1 MARIPEDLIDS
12 IRSQADI
19 VDVVSDYVT
28 LRRSGR
34 NYMGLC
40 PFHDEKTPSFSV
52 NPEKQIFHC
61 FGCGKGGSVFTFL
74 VEHENVTFVEAV
86 HHIARR
92 LNITIPD
99 TQGEREAGSEAE
111 SLARV
116 TRFAALFFHD
126 RLLNSD
132 RDSVVRKYAEKRGL
146 SEETI
151 KSFGLGYAPD
161 SWNDLLSAAREKGI
175 GADWL
180 VKAGLAKT
188 GEQRTY
194 DAFRKR
200 LIFPIQAP
208 SGRVVGFGGRALS
221 DEDQPKYLNSP
232 ESPIYRKSQVLYG
245 LYQARDAL
253 RRQGQALV
261 VEGYM
266 DLLGLHEQGIQ
277 GVVALCGT
285 ALTREQARLLARYGQ
300 QAYLVYDSDQAGV
313 RATWRAIEPLVESG
327 LWTRIVRLPEDYDP
341 DSYVREH
348 GPDGFMKLVEQADS
362 LADFMGYHANLQAAG
377 ERDEVFR
384 TLAGLIRKTS
394 NLVHREMYREE
405 AERRF
410 PALQGLL
417 ASELRRAS
425 SPPGPPGPP
434 GPGGPGGPRG
444 PGGTG
449 IVGRDRQATP
459 AAPAR
464 DGDERVE
471 RDLVQLMLSDRTIA
485 ELVEGQLEPQDFKY
499 PLYRRIVE
507 QCLARLGDGGS
518 YDLSGLIDTIGDDE
532 AARVITE
539 LINTSDSGVH
549 LEQRARDHI
558 VRIKQKRL
566 KESMARLMEQIKQME
581 TGGRSSELNDAMATY
596 MELKQQEKVLL
607 RSARGD

>member
-1 MARIPEDLIDS
+1 MARIPEELIDS

-28 LRRSGR
+28 LRKAGR
-34 NYMGLC
+34 NYKGLC

-52 NPEKQIFHC
+52 NQERQIFHC
-61 FGCGKGGSVFTFL
+61 FGCGKHGSVFSFL
-74 VEHENVTFVEAV
+74 MEHENVTFVEAV
-86 HHIARR
+86 RHIAHR

-99 TQGEREAGSEAE
+99 TYREREAGSEAE
-111 SLARV
+111 SLAQV
-116 TRFAALFFHD
+116 TRFAARFFHE
-126 RLLNSD
+126 RLLNAG
-132 RDSVVRKYAEKRGL
+132 RDSIVRRYTERRGL
-146 SEETI
+146 SEETV
-151 KSFGLGYAPD
+151 KSFGLGFAPD
-161 SWNDLLSAAREKGI
+161 SWNDLLNEARKQGI
-175 GADWL
+175 DQALL

-200 LIFPIQAP
+200 LIFPILAP
-208 SGRVVGFGGRALS
+208 SGRVVGFGGRTLS
-221 DEDQPKYLNSP
+221 DEDQPKYLNSS

-253 RRQGQALV
+253 RRRGRILV

-266 DLLGLHEQGIQ
+266 DLLGLYEQGVQ

-285 ALTREQARLLARYGQ
+285 ALTREQAQLLARYGQ
-300 QAYLVYDSDQAGV
+300 QAFLVYDSDQAGV

-348 GPDGFMKLVEQADS
+348 GQDGFMKLVDSADS
-362 LADFMGYHANLQAAG
+362 IADFMGHHANLQG
-377 ERDEVFR
+377 SGDREEVFR
-384 TLAGLIRKTS
+384 TLTGLIRKTT
-394 NLVHREMYREE
+394 NLVHRETYREE

-417 ASELRRAS
+417 ASELR
-425 SPPGPPGPP
+425 SPGA
-434 GPGGPGGPRG
+434 
-444 PGGTG
+444 
-449 IVGRDRQATP
+449 VQRDRRVPRAA
-459 AAPAR
+459 AAPDR
-464 DGDERVE
+464 DTMVE
-471 RDLVQLMLSDRTIA
+471 RDLVQLMLDGRPIA
-485 ELVEGQLEPQDFKY
+485 ELVENQLEPRDFKH

-507 QCLARLGDGGS
+507 LCFAKLGGEGT

-532 AARVITE
+532 AARVMTE
-539 LINTSDSGVH
+539 LINASDSGLN

-558 VRIKQKRL
+558 IRIKQKRL

-581 TGGRSSELNDAMATY
+581 KGGRSDELNDAMATY

-607 RSARGD
+607 QSARGD

>member
-19 VDVVSDYVT
+19 VDIVSDYVA
-28 LRRSGR
+28 LRRSGK

-74 VEHENVTFVEAV
+74 KEHENVTFVEAV
-86 HHIARR
+86 RHIARR

-99 TQGEREAGSEAE
+99 TYREREAGSEAE

-116 TRFAALFFHD
+116 TRFAARFFHD
-126 RLLNSD
+126 RLLNSG
-132 RDSVVRKYAEKRGL
+132 RDSIVRRYAEQRGL

-245 LYQARDAL
+245 LYQAREVL

-327 LWTRIVRLPEDYDP
+327 LWTRVVRLPEDYDP

-348 GPDGFMKLVEQADS
+348 GQDGFMKLVEQADS
-362 LADFMGYHANLQAAG
+362 IADFMGYHANLQAAG
-377 ERDEVFR
+377 DRDEVFR
-384 TLAGLIRKTS
+384 TLAGLIRKTT

-417 ASELRRAS
+417 ASELRRPS
-425 SPPGPPGPP
+425 
-434 GPGGPGGPRG
+434 GPGGPGGP
-444 PGGTG
+444 GGSGGSGGSGT
-449 IVGRDRQATP
+449 VGHDRQASP
-459 AAPAR
+459 SAAAR

-507 QCLARLGDGGS
+507 QCLAGLGDGGS

-566 KESMARLMEQIKQME
+566 KESMARLMDQIKQME
-581 TGGRSSELNDAMATY
+581 AGGRSSELNDAMATY

>member
-1 MARIPEDLIDS
+1 MARIPEELIDS

-28 LRRSGR
+28 LRKAGK
-34 NYMGLC
+34 NYKGLC

-52 NPEKQIFHC
+52 NQERQIYHC
-61 FGCGKGGSVFTFL
+61 FGCGKGGNVFSFL
-74 VEHENVTFVEAV
+74 MEHENVTFVEAV
-86 HHIARR
+86 RHIARR

-99 TQGEREAGSEAE
+99 TYRQREAGSEAE
-111 SLARV
+111 SLAQV
-116 TRFAALFFHD
+116 TRFAARFFHE
-126 RLLNSD
+126 RLLNAG
-132 RDSVVRKYAEKRGL
+132 RDSIVRRYTERRGL
-146 SEETI
+146 SEETV
-151 KSFGLGYAPD
+151 KSFGLGFAPD
-161 SWNDLLSAAREKGI
+161 SWNDLLNAARNQGI
-175 GADWL
+175 DAALL

-208 SGRVVGFGGRALS
+208 SGRVVGFGGRALF
-221 DEDQPKYLNSP
+221 DEDQPKYLNSS

-253 RRQGQALV
+253 RQRGRVLV

-266 DLLGLHEQGIQ
+266 DLLGLYEQGIH
-277 GVVALCGT
+277 GAVALCGT

-300 QAYLVYDSDQAGV
+300 QAFLVYDSDQAGV

-348 GPDGFMKLVEQADS
+348 GPDGFMKLVDSADS
-362 LADFMGYHANLQAAG
+362 IADFMGHHANLQG
-377 ERDEVFR
+377 SGDREEVFR
-384 TLAGLIRKTS
+384 TLTELIRKTT
-394 NLVHREMYREE
+394 NLVHRETYREE

-417 ASELRRAS
+417 ASELR
-425 SPPGPPGPP
+425 SPGA
-434 GPGGPGGPRG
+434 
-444 PGGTG
+444 
-449 IVGRDRQATP
+449 VQRDRRAP
-459 AAPAR
+459 RAEAAP
-464 DGDERVE
+464 DGDAMVE
-471 RDLVQLMLSDRTIA
+471 RDLVQLMLDGRAIA
-485 ELVEGQLEPQDFKY
+485 ELVENQLEPRDFKH

-507 QCLARLGDGGS
+507 LCFAKLGGEGT

-532 AARVITE
+532 AARMMTE
-539 LINTSDSGVH
+539 LINASDSGVN

-558 VRIKQKRL
+558 IRIKQKRL

-581 TGGRSSELNDAMATY
+581 KGGRSDELNDAMATY

-607 RSARGD
+607 QSARGD

>member
-1 MARIPEDLIDS
+1 MARIPEELVDS

-28 LRRSGR
+28 LRRSGK
-34 NYMGLC
+34 NYLGLC

-52 NPEKQIFHC
+52 NQERQMFHC
-61 FGCGKGGSVFTFL
+61 FGCGKGGSVFSFL
-74 VEHENVTFVEAV
+74 MEHENVTFVEAV
-86 HHIARR
+86 HHVARR
-92 LNITIPD
+92 LHITIPD

-132 RDSVVRKYAEKRGL
+132 RDSVVRRYAEQRGL

-208 SGRVVGFGGRALS
+208 SGRVVGFGGRALT

-377 ERDEVFR
+377 DRDEVFR
-384 TLAGLIRKTS
+384 TLAGLIRKTA

-417 ASELRRAS
+417 ASELRR
-425 SPPGPPGPP
+425 PT
-434 GPGGPGGPRG
+434 GPGGPGGS
-444 PGGTG
+444 GT
-449 IVGRDRQATP
+449 VGRDRQASP

-507 QCLARLGDGGS
+507 QCLAGLGGERS
-518 YDLSGLIDTIGDDE
+518 YDLSSLIDTIDDE
-532 AARVITE
+532 EAVRVITE

>member
-1 MARIPEDLIDS
+1 MARIPEELIDS

-28 LRRSGR
+28 LRKAGK
-34 NYMGLC
+34 NHKGLC

-52 NPEKQIFHC
+52 NPERQIYHC
-61 FGCGKGGSVFTFL
+61 FGCGKGGNVFSFL
-74 VEHENVTFVEAV
+74 MEHENVTFVEAV
-86 HHIARR
+86 RHIARR

-99 TQGEREAGSEAE
+99 TYRQREAGSEAE
-111 SLARV
+111 SLAQV
-116 TRFAALFFHD
+116 TRFAARFFHE
-126 RLLNSD
+126 RLLNAG
-132 RDSVVRKYAEKRGL
+132 RDSIVRRYTERRGL
-146 SEETI
+146 SEETV

-161 SWNDLLSAAREKGI
+161 SWNDLLNAARKQGI
-175 GADWL
+175 DAALL

-221 DEDQPKYLNSP
+221 DEDQPKYLNSS

-253 RRQGQALV
+253 RQRGRVLV

-266 DLLGLHEQGIQ
+266 DLLGLYEQGIQ
-277 GVVALCGT
+277 GAVALCGT
-285 ALTREQARLLARYGQ
+285 ALTREQARLMARYGQ
-300 QAYLVYDSDQAGV
+300 QAFLVYDSDQAGV

-341 DSYVREH
+341 DTYVREH
-348 GPDGFMKLVEQADS
+348 GQDGFMKLVDSADS
-362 LADFMGYHANLQAAG
+362 IADFMGHHANLQG
-377 ERDEVFR
+377 SGDREEVFR
-384 TLAGLIRKTS
+384 TLTELIRKTA
-394 NLVHREMYREE
+394 NLVHRETYREE

-417 ASELRRAS
+417 ASELR
-425 SPPGPPGPP
+425 SPGA
-434 GPGGPGGPRG
+434 
-444 PGGTG
+444 
-449 IVGRDRQATP
+449 VQRDRRAP
-459 AAPAR
+459 RAAAAP
-464 DGDERVE
+464 DGDTMVE
-471 RDLVQLMLSDRTIA
+471 RDLVQLMLDGRAIA
-485 ELVEGQLEPQDFKY
+485 ELVENQLEPRDFKH

-507 QCLARLGDGGS
+507 LCFAKLGGEGT

-532 AARVITE
+532 AARVMTE
-539 LINTSDSGVH
+539 LINASDSGLN

-558 VRIKQKRL
+558 IRIKQKRL
-566 KESMARLMEQIKQME
+566 KESMARLVEQIKQME
-581 TGGRSSELNDAMATY
+581 KGGRSDELNDAMATY

-607 RSARGD
+607 QSARGD

>member
-1 MARIPEDLIDS
+1 MARIPEELIDS

-28 LRRSGR
+28 LRKAGR
-34 NYMGLC
+34 NYKGLC

-52 NPEKQIFHC
+52 NPERQIYHC
-61 FGCGKGGSVFTFL
+61 FGCGKGGNVFSFL
-74 VEHENVTFVEAV
+74 MEHENVTFVEAV
-86 HHIARR
+86 RHIARR

-99 TQGEREAGSEAE
+99 TYRERQAGSEAE
-111 SLARV
+111 SLAQV
-116 TRFAALFFHD
+116 TRFAARFFHE
-126 RLLNSD
+126 RLLNAG
-132 RDSVVRKYAEKRGL
+132 RDSIVRRYTERRGL
-146 SEETI
+146 SEETV

-161 SWNDLLSAAREKGI
+161 SWNDLLNAVRKQGI
-175 GADWL
+175 DVALL

-221 DEDQPKYLNSP
+221 DEDQPKYLNSA

-253 RRQGQALV
+253 RQRGRILV

-266 DLLGLHEQGIQ
+266 DLLGLYEQGVH
-277 GVVALCGT
+277 GAVALCGT
-285 ALTREQARLLARYGQ
+285 ALTPEQARLLARYGQ
-300 QAYLVYDSDQAGV
+300 QAFLVYDSDQAGV

-348 GPDGFMKLVEQADS
+348 GPDGFMKLVDSADS
-362 LADFMGYHANLQAAG
+362 IADFMGHHANLQG
-377 ERDEVFR
+377 SGDREEVFR
-384 TLAGLIRKTS
+384 TLTGLIRKTA
-394 NLVHREMYREE
+394 NLVHRETYREE

-417 ASELRRAS
+417 ASELR
-425 SPPGPPGPP
+425 SPGA
-434 GPGGPGGPRG
+434 
-444 PGGTG
+444 
-449 IVGRDRQATP
+449 VQRDRRAP
-459 AAPAR
+459 RAKAAP
-464 DGDERVE
+464 DGDAMVE
-471 RDLVQLMLSDRTIA
+471 RDLVQLMLDGRVIA
-485 ELVEGQLEPQDFKY
+485 ELVENQLEPRDFKH

-507 QCLARLGDGGS
+507 LCFAKLGGEGT

-532 AARVITE
+532 AARMMTE
-539 LINTSDSGVH
+539 LINASDSGVN

-558 VRIKQKRL
+558 IRIKQKRL

-581 TGGRSSELNDAMATY
+581 KGGRSDELNDAMATY

-607 RSARGD
+607 QSARGD

>member
-1 MARIPEDLIDS
+1 MARIPEELVNS
-12 IRSQADI
+12 IRSQTDI

-28 LRRSGR
+28 LRRSGK

-425 SPPGPPGPP
+425 GPPV
-434 GPGGPGGPRG
+434 PGGPGGP
-444 PGGTG
+444 G

-471 RDLVQLMLSDRTIA
+471 RDLVQLMLSDRNIA

-507 QCLARLGDGGS
+507 QCLARLGGGGS

-549 LEQRARDHI
+549 LEQRTRDHI

>member
-1 MARIPEDLIDS
+1 MARIPDDLIDS

-28 LRRSGR
+28 LRRAGK
-34 NYMGLC
+34 NYQGLC

-52 NPEKQIFHC
+52 NPERQMFHC
-61 FGCGKGGSVFTFL
+61 FGCGKGGNVFTFL
-74 VEHENVTFVEAV
+74 MEHENVSFVEAV
-86 HHIARR
+86 RHIARR

-99 TQGEREAGSEAE
+99 SYREHQAGSEAE

-116 TRFAALFFHD
+116 TKFAARFFHD

-132 RDSVVRKYAEKRGL
+132 PGSIVRRYITKRGL

-161 SWNDLLSAAREKGI
+161 SWDDLLKTAGKQGISAA
-175 GADWL
+175 WL

-188 GEQRTY
+188 SGQRTY

-200 LIFPIQAP
+200 LVFPIQAP

-245 LYQARDAL
+245 LYQARDAI
-253 RRQGQALV
+253 RQRGRVLV

-266 DLLGLHEQGIQ
+266 DLLGLHQHSVD

-285 ALTREQARLLARYGQ
+285 ALTREQARLLARNGQ

-327 LWTRIVRLPEDYDP
+327 LWTRIVGLPEGYDP
-341 DSYVREH
+341 DSYVGEH
-348 GPDGFMKLVEQADS
+348 GPDGFLKLVEQADS
-362 LADFMGYHANLQAAG
+362 IADFMGNHANLNESG
-377 ERDEVFR
+377 DREEVFR
-384 TLAGLIRKTS
+384 TLTDLIRKTT
-394 NLVHREMYREE
+394 NLVHRERYREE

-417 ASELRRAS
+417 ASELRN
-425 SPPGPPGPP
+425 PGA
-434 GPGGPGGPRG
+434 
-444 PGGTG
+444 
-449 IVGRDRQATP
+449 VQRDRRTSQTQHEP
-459 AAPAR
+459 V
-464 DGDERVE
+464 DGSAMVE
-471 RDLVQLMLSDRTIA
+471 RGLVQLMLNDRTIA
-485 ELVEGQLEPQDFKY
+485 ELVERQLEPRDFNN
-499 PLYRRIVE
+499 PLHRKIVE
-507 QCLARLGDGGS
+507 HCFAKLGDEGT
-518 YDLSGLIDTIGDDE
+518 YDLAGLIDAIDNDE
-532 AARVITE
+532 TTRVITE
-539 LINTSDSGVH
+539 LINTADSGIH

-558 VRIKQKRL
+558 LRIKQRRL
-566 KESMARLMEQIKQME
+566 KESMTRLMEQIKQME
-581 TGGRSSELNDAMATY
+581 KGGRSSELNEAMATY
-596 MELKQQEKVLL
+596 MELKHQEKTLL
-607 RSARGD
+607 QSARGD

>member
-1 MARIPEDLIDS
+1 MARIPEELIDS

-28 LRRSGR
+28 LRKAGK
-34 NYMGLC
+34 NYKGLC

-52 NPEKQIFHC
+52 NPERQIYHC
-61 FGCGKGGSVFTFL
+61 FGCGKGGNVFSFL
-74 VEHENVTFVEAV
+74 MEHENVTFVEAV
-86 HHIARR
+86 RHIARR

-99 TQGEREAGSEAE
+99 TYREREAGSEAE
-111 SLARV
+111 SLAQA
-116 TRFAALFFHD
+116 TRFAARFFHE
-126 RLLNSD
+126 RLLNAG
-132 RDSVVRKYAEKRGL
+132 RDSIVRRYTERRGL
-146 SEETI
+146 TEKTV

-161 SWNDLLSAAREKGI
+161 SWNDLLNAARKQGI
-175 GADWL
+175 DAALL

-221 DEDQPKYLNSP
+221 DEDQPKYLNSS

-253 RRQGQALV
+253 RQRGRVLV

-266 DLLGLHEQGIQ
+266 DLLGLYEQGVL
-277 GVVALCGT
+277 GAVALCGT

-300 QAYLVYDSDQAGV
+300 QAFLVYDSDQAGV

-348 GPDGFMKLVEQADS
+348 GPDGFMKLVDSADS
-362 LADFMGYHANLQAAG
+362 IADFMGHHANLQG
-377 ERDEVFR
+377 SGDREEVFR
-384 TLAGLIRKTS
+384 TLTGLIRKTV
-394 NLVHREMYREE
+394 NLVHRETYREE

-417 ASELRRAS
+417 ASELR
-425 SPPGPPGPP
+425 SPGA
-434 GPGGPGGPRG
+434 
-444 PGGTG
+444 
-449 IVGRDRQATP
+449 VQRDRRAP
-459 AAPAR
+459 RAAAAP
-464 DGDERVE
+464 DGDAMVE
-471 RDLVQLMLSDRTIA
+471 RDLVQLMLDGRAIA
-485 ELVEGQLEPQDFKY
+485 ELVENQLEPRDFKH

-507 QCLARLGDGGS
+507 LCFEKLGGEGT

-532 AARVITE
+532 AH
-539 LINTSDSGVH
+539 G
-549 LEQRARDHI
+549 
-558 VRIKQKRL
+558 
-566 KESMARLMEQIKQME
+566 
-581 TGGRSSELNDAMATY
+581 
-596 MELKQQEKVLL
+596 
-607 RSARGD
+607 

>member
-1 MARIPEDLIDS
+1 MARIPEELVNS

-28 LRRSGR
+28 LRRSGK

-132 RDSVVRKYAEKRGL
+132 RDSVVRQYAEKRGL

-425 SPPGPPGPP
+425 GPPGPP
-434 GPGGPGGPRG
+434 GPGGP
-444 PGGTG
+444 G

>member
-1 MARIPEDLIDS
+1 MARIPEELVDS

-19 VDVVSDYVT
+19 VDIVSDYVT

-74 VEHENVTFVEAV
+74 MEHENVTFVEAIR
-86 HHIARR
+86 HIARR
-92 LNITIPD
+92 LHITIPD
-99 TQGEREAGSEAE
+99 THGEREAGSEAE

-116 TRFAALFFHD
+116 TRFAARFFHD
-126 RLLNSD
+126 RLLNSG
-132 RDSVVRKYAEKRGL
+132 RESIVRRYAEQRGL

-161 SWNDLLSAAREKGI
+161 SWNDLLNAAREKGI

-200 LIFPIQAP
+200 LVFPIQAP

-327 LWTRIVRLPEDYDP
+327 LWTRVVRLPDDYDP

-348 GPDGFMKLVEQADS
+348 GQDGFMKLVEQADS

-377 ERDEVFR
+377 DRDEVFR
-384 TLAGLIRKTS
+384 TLAGLIRKTA

-417 ASELRRAS
+417 ASELRR
-425 SPPGPPGPP
+425 PT
-434 GPGGPGGPRG
+434 GPGGPGGSGG
-444 PGGTG
+444 PGGPG
-449 IVGRDRQATP
+449 GSGAAGPGRQATP

-507 QCLARLGDGGS
+507 QCLTGLGGERS
-518 YDLSGLIDTIGDDE
+518 YDLSGLIDTIDDEE

-539 LINTSDSGVH
+539 LINTADSGVH

>member
-1 MARIPEDLIDS
+1 MPEELIDS

-28 LRRSGR
+28 LRKAGK
-34 NYMGLC
+34 NYKGLC

-52 NPEKQIFHC
+52 NPERQIYHC
-61 FGCGKGGSVFTFL
+61 FGCGKGGNVFSFL
-74 VEHENVTFVEAV
+74 MEHENVTFVEAV
-86 HHIARR
+86 RHIARR

-99 TQGEREAGSEAE
+99 TYRQHEAGSEAE
-111 SLARV
+111 SLAQV
-116 TRFAALFFHD
+116 TRFAARFFHE
-126 RLLNSD
+126 RLLNAG
-132 RDSVVRKYAEKRGL
+132 RDSIVRRYTERRGL
-146 SEETI
+146 SEETV
-151 KSFGLGYAPD
+151 KSFGLGFAPD
-161 SWNDLLSAAREKGI
+161 SWNDLLNAARNQGI
-175 GADWL
+175 DTALL

-221 DEDQPKYLNSP
+221 DEDQPKYLNSS

-253 RRQGQALV
+253 RQRGRVLV

-266 DLLGLHEQGIQ
+266 DLLGLYEQGIH
-277 GVVALCGT
+277 GAVALCGT

-300 QAYLVYDSDQAGV
+300 QAFLVYDSDQAGV

-348 GPDGFMKLVEQADS
+348 GPDGFMKLVDSADS
-362 LADFMGYHANLQAAG
+362 IADFMGHHANLQG
-377 ERDEVFR
+377 SGDREEVFR
-384 TLAGLIRKTS
+384 TLTELIRKTA
-394 NLVHREMYREE
+394 NLVHRETYREE

-417 ASELRRAS
+417 ASELR
-425 SPPGPPGPP
+425 SPGA
-434 GPGGPGGPRG
+434 
-444 PGGTG
+444 
-449 IVGRDRQATP
+449 VQRDRRAP
-459 AAPAR
+459 RAEAAP
-464 DGDERVE
+464 DGDAMVE
-471 RDLVQLMLSDRTIA
+471 RDLVQLMLDGRAIA
-485 ELVEGQLEPQDFKY
+485 ELVENQLEPRDFKH

-507 QCLARLGDGGS
+507 LCFAKLGGEGT

-532 AARVITE
+532 AARVMTE
-539 LINTSDSGVH
+539 LINASDSGLN

-558 VRIKQKRL
+558 IRIKQKRL

-581 TGGRSSELNDAMATY
+581 KDGRSDELNDAMATY

-607 RSARGD
+607 QSARGD

>member
-1 MARIPEDLIDS
+1 M
-12 IRSQADI
+12 
-19 VDVVSDYVT
+19 DVVSDYVT
-28 LRRSGR
+28 LRKAGR
-34 NYMGLC
+34 NYKGLC

-52 NPEKQIFHC
+52 NPERQIYHC
-61 FGCGKGGSVFTFL
+61 FGCGKGGNVFSFL
-74 VEHENVTFVEAV
+74 MEHENVTFVEAV
-86 HHIARR
+86 RHIARR

-99 TQGEREAGSEAE
+99 TYRERQAGSEAE
-111 SLARV
+111 SLAQV
-116 TRFAALFFHD
+116 TRFAARFFHE
-126 RLLNSD
+126 RLLNAG
-132 RDSVVRKYAEKRGL
+132 RDSIVRRYTERRGL
-146 SEETI
+146 SEETV

-161 SWNDLLSAAREKGI
+161 SWNDLLNAARNQGI
-175 GADWL
+175 DVALL
-180 VKAGLAKT
+180 VNAGLAKT

-221 DEDQPKYLNSP
+221 DEDQPKYLNSS

-253 RRQGQALV
+253 RQRGRILV

-266 DLLGLHEQGIQ
+266 DLLGLYEQGVH

-285 ALTREQARLLARYGQ
+285 ALTPEQARLLARYGQ
-300 QAYLVYDSDQAGV
+300 QAFLVYDSDQAGV

-348 GPDGFMKLVEQADS
+348 GPDGFMKLVDSADS
-362 LADFMGYHANLQAAG
+362 IADFMGHHANLQG
-377 ERDEVFR
+377 SGDREEVFR
-384 TLAGLIRKTS
+384 TLTGLIRKTA
-394 NLVHREMYREE
+394 NLVHRETYREE

-417 ASELRRAS
+417 ASELR
-425 SPPGPPGPP
+425 SPGA
-434 GPGGPGGPRG
+434 
-444 PGGTG
+444 
-449 IVGRDRQATP
+449 VQRDRRAP
-459 AAPAR
+459 RAKAAP
-464 DGDERVE
+464 DGDAMVE
-471 RDLVQLMLSDRTIA
+471 RDLVQLMLDGRVIA
-485 ELVEGQLEPQDFKY
+485 ELVENQLEPRDFKH

-507 QCLARLGDGGS
+507 LCFAKLGGEGT

-532 AARVITE
+532 AARMMTE
-539 LINTSDSGVH
+539 LINASDSGVN

-558 VRIKQKRL
+558 IRIKQKRL

-581 TGGRSSELNDAMATY
+581 KGGRSDELNDAMATY

-607 RSARGD
+607 QSARGD

>member
-1 MARIPEDLIDS
+1 MARIPEDLVDS

-19 VDVVSDYVT
+19 VDIVSDYVT
-28 LRRSGR
+28 LRRSGK
-34 NYMGLC
+34 NYLGLC

-52 NPEKQIFHC
+52 NPERQIFHC
-61 FGCGKGGSVFTFL
+61 FGCGKGGNVFTFL
-74 VEHENVTFVEAV
+74 MEHENVTFVEAV

-99 TQGEREAGSEAE
+99 TNREHEAGSEAE

-116 TRFAALFFHD
+116 TRFAALFFHE
-126 RLLNSD
+126 RLLEAG
-132 RDSVVRKYAEKRGL
+132 RDSIVRRYAEQRGL
-146 SEETI
+146 SEQTI

-161 SWNDLLSAAREKGI
+161 SWNDLLNAARKQGI
-175 GADWL
+175 GTDLL
-180 VKAGLAKT
+180 VKAGLAKA

-245 LYQARDAL
+245 LYQARESL
-253 RRQGQALV
+253 RRQGRALV

-327 LWTRIVRLPEDYDP
+327 LWTRVVRLPENHDP

-362 LADFMGYHANLQAAG
+362 PADFMGYHANLQASG

-384 TLAGLIRKTS
+384 TLAGLIRNTS

-417 ASELRRAS
+417 ASELRH
-425 SPPGPPGPP
+425 PGRSGRS
-434 GPGGPGGPRG
+434 GRSDGQSGSRG
-444 PGGTG
+444 PGTDP
-449 IVGRDRQATP
+449 RDRQAVP
-459 AAPAR
+459 GAAAR
-464 DGDERVE
+464 DGGERVE

-485 ELVEGQLEPQDFKY
+485 ELVEGQLEPHDFKY

-507 QCLARLGDGGS
+507 KCLAGLGDGGS
-518 YDLSGLIDTIGDDE
+518 YDLAGLIDTFGDDE
-532 AARVITE
+532 AVRVITE
-539 LINTSDSGVH
+539 LINTSDSGVN

-581 TGGRSSELNDAMATY
+581 TGGRSDELNDAMATY

-607 RSARGD
+607 QSARGG

>member
-19 VDVVSDYVT
+19 VDIVSDYVT

-52 NPEKQIFHC
+52 NPERQIFHC
-61 FGCGKGGSVFTFL
+61 FGCGKGGNVFTFL
-74 VEHENVTFVEAV
+74 IEHENVTFVEAV

-99 TQGEREAGSEAE
+99 THQEREAGSEAE

-116 TRFAALFFHD
+116 TRFAARFFHD
-126 RLLNSD
+126 RLLNSG
-132 RDSVVRKYAEKRGL
+132 RDSIVRRYAEQRGL

-194 DAFRKR
+194 DTFRKR

-245 LYQARDAL
+245 LYQAREAL

-266 DLLGLHEQGIQ
+266 DLLGLHEQGIE

-327 LWTRIVRLPEDYDP
+327 LWTRVVRLPEDYDP

-377 ERDEVFR
+377 DRDEVFR
-384 TLAGLIRKTS
+384 TLAGLIRKTT

-417 ASELRRAS
+417 ASELRRPS
-425 SPPGPPGPP
+425 
-434 GPGGPGGPRG
+434 GPGGPGS
-444 PGGTG
+444 PGT
-449 IVGRDRQATP
+449 VRRDRQA
-459 AAPAR
+459 APTAPER

-507 QCLARLGDGGS
+507 QCLAGLGDEGS
-518 YDLSGLIDTIGDDE
+518 YDLAGLIDTIGDDE

-581 TGGRSSELNDAMATY
+581 TGGRSTELNDAMATY
-596 MELKQQEKVLL
+596 MELKQQEKGLL

>member
-34 NYMGLC
+34 NHMGLC

-61 FGCGKGGSVFTFL
+61 FGCGKGGNVFSFL
-74 VEHENVTFVEAV
+74 MEHENVTFVEAV
-86 HHIARR
+86 RHIARR

-99 TQGEREAGSEAE
+99 THQEREAGSEAE

-116 TRFAALFFHD
+116 TRFAARFFHD

-132 RDSVVRKYAEKRGL
+132 RDSIVRRYAERRGL

-161 SWNDLLSAAREKGI
+161 SWNDLLSTAREKGI

-245 LYQARDAL
+245 LYQAREAL

-327 LWTRIVRLPEDYDP
+327 LWTRVVRLPDDHDP

-348 GPDGFMKLVEQADS
+348 GQDGFMKLVEQADS
-362 LADFMGYHANLQAAG
+362 IADFMGYHANLQAAG
-377 ERDEVFR
+377 DRDEVFR
-384 TLAGLIRKTS
+384 TLAGLIRKTT

-417 ASELRRAS
+417 ASELRRPS
-425 SPPGPPGPP
+425 GPGGRGGPGSRA
-434 GPGGPGGPRG
+434 GPGGPG
-444 PGGTG
+444 T
-449 IVGRDRQATP
+449 VGRDRQASP
-459 AAPAR
+459 AAAAL

-507 QCLARLGDGGS
+507 QCLAGMGDGGS

-566 KESMARLMEQIKQME
+566 KESMARLMDQIKQME

>member
-1 MARIPEDLIDS
+1 MARIPEELVNS

-28 LRRSGR
+28 LRRSGK

-86 HHIARR
+86 RHIARR

-132 RDSVVRKYAEKRGL
+132 RESVVRKYAEKRGL

-180 VKAGLAKT
+180 VKAGLAKA

-194 DAFRKR
+194 DAFRNR

-253 RRQGQALV
+253 RRQGRALV

-327 LWTRIVRLPEDYDP
+327 LWTRVVRLPEDYDP

-362 LADFMGYHANLQAAG
+362 PADFMGYHANLQASG

-384 TLAGLIRKTS
+384 TLAGLIRNTS

-425 SPPGPPGPP
+425 SPPGPPGPG

-444 PGGTG
+444 PGGPG

-464 DGDERVE
+464 YGDERVE

>member
-1 MARIPEDLIDS
+1 MARIPEELIDS

-28 LRRSGR
+28 LRKAGR
-34 NYMGLC
+34 NYKGLC

-52 NPEKQIFHC
+52 NPERQIYHC
-61 FGCGKGGSVFTFL
+61 FGCGKGGNVFSFL
-74 VEHENVTFVEAV
+74 MEHENVTFVEAV
-86 HHIARR
+86 RHIARR

-99 TQGEREAGSEAE
+99 TYRERQAGSEAE
-111 SLARV
+111 SLAQV
-116 TRFAALFFHD
+116 TRFAARFFHE
-126 RLLNSD
+126 RLLNAG
-132 RDSVVRKYAEKRGL
+132 RDSIVRRYTERRGL
-146 SEETI
+146 SEETV

-161 SWNDLLSAAREKGI
+161 SWNDLLNAARNQGI
-175 GADWL
+175 DVALL
-180 VKAGLAKT
+180 VNAGLAKT

-221 DEDQPKYLNSP
+221 DEDQPKYLNSS

-253 RRQGQALV
+253 RQRGRILV

-266 DLLGLHEQGIQ
+266 DLLGLYEQGVH

-285 ALTREQARLLARYGQ
+285 ALTPEQARLLARYGQ
-300 QAYLVYDSDQAGV
+300 QAFLVYDSDQAGV

-348 GPDGFMKLVEQADS
+348 GPDGFMKLVDSADS
-362 LADFMGYHANLQAAG
+362 IADFMGHHANLQG
-377 ERDEVFR
+377 SGDREEVFR
-384 TLAGLIRKTS
+384 TLTGLIRKTA
-394 NLVHREMYREE
+394 NLVHRETYREE

-417 ASELRRAS
+417 ASELR
-425 SPPGPPGPP
+425 SPGA
-434 GPGGPGGPRG
+434 
-444 PGGTG
+444 
-449 IVGRDRQATP
+449 VQRDRRAP
-459 AAPAR
+459 RAKAAP
-464 DGDERVE
+464 DGDAMVE
-471 RDLVQLMLSDRTIA
+471 RDLVQLMLDGRAIA
-485 ELVEGQLEPQDFKY
+485 ELVENQLEPRDFKH

-507 QCLARLGDGGS
+507 LCFAKLGGEGT

-532 AARVITE
+532 AARMMTE
-539 LINTSDSGVH
+539 LINASDSGVN

-558 VRIKQKRL
+558 IRIKQKRL

-581 TGGRSSELNDAMATY
+581 KGGRSDELNDAMATY

-607 RSARGD
+607 QSARGD

>member
-1 MARIPEDLIDS
+1 M
-12 IRSQADI
+12 
-19 VDVVSDYVT
+19 DVVSDYVT

-61 FGCGKGGSVFTFL
+61 FGCGKGGNVFSFL
-74 VEHENVTFVEAV
+74 MEHENVTFVEAV
-86 HHIARR
+86 HHAARR
-92 LNITIPD
+92 LHITIPD

-116 TRFAALFFHD
+116 TRFAARFFHD
-126 RLLNSD
+126 RLLNSG
-132 RDSVVRKYAEKRGL
+132 RDTNVRRYAERRGV

-151 KSFGLGYAPD
+151 KSFGIGYAPD
-161 SWNDLLSAAREKGI
+161 SWNDLLNAARKKGI

-180 VKAGLAKT
+180 VRAGLAKK
-188 GEQRTY
+188 GDQRTY
-194 DAFRKR
+194 DAFRNR

-245 LYQARDAL
+245 LYQARDAM
-253 RRQGQALV
+253 RREGQALV

-266 DLLGLHEQGIQ
+266 DLLGLHEQGVQ

-327 LWTRIVRLPEDYDP
+327 LWTRIVRLPKDYDP

-348 GPDGFMKLVEQADS
+348 GPDGFMKLVEQANS
-362 LADFMGYHANLQAAG
+362 IADFMGYHANLQASG

-384 TLAGLIRKTS
+384 TLAGLIRNSS

-417 ASELRRAS
+417 ASELRHPSR
-425 SPPGPPGPP
+425 PGG
-434 GPGGPGGPRG
+434 GSGGPGGSGAVR
-444 PGGTG
+444 
-449 IVGRDRQATP
+449 RDPQASP
-459 AAPAR
+459 AAAVR
-464 DGDERVE
+464 EGDERVE
-471 RDLVQLMLSDRTIA
+471 RDLVQLMLSDRTVA
-485 ELVEGQLEPQDFKY
+485 ELVEGQLEPGDFKY

-507 QCLARLGDGGS
+507 QCLAGLSGGGT
-518 YDLSGLIDTIGDDE
+518 YDLSALVDTIGDEE
-532 AARVITE
+532 AAQVITE

-566 KESMARLMEQIKQME
+566 KESMARLADQIKQME
-581 TGGRSSELNDAMATY
+581 AGGRSIELNDAMATY
-596 MELKQQEKVLL
+596 MELKQQEKALL
-607 RSARGD
+607 RSARDD

>member
-1 MARIPEDLIDS
+1 M
-12 IRSQADI
+12 
-19 VDVVSDYVT
+19 DVVSDYVT
-28 LRRSGR
+28 LRKAGK
-34 NYMGLC
+34 NYKGLC

-52 NPEKQIFHC
+52 NPERQIYHC
-61 FGCGKGGSVFTFL
+61 FGCGKGGNVFSFL
-74 VEHENVTFVEAV
+74 MEHENVTFVEAV
-86 HHIARR
+86 RHIARR

-99 TQGEREAGSEAE
+99 TYREREAGSEAE
-111 SLARV
+111 SLAQA
-116 TRFAALFFHD
+116 TRFAARFFHE
-126 RLLNSD
+126 RLLNAG
-132 RDSVVRKYAEKRGL
+132 RDSIVRRYTERRGL
-146 SEETI
+146 TEKTV

-161 SWNDLLSAAREKGI
+161 SWNDLLNAARKQGI
-175 GADWL
+175 DAALL

-221 DEDQPKYLNSP
+221 DEDQPKYLNSS

-253 RRQGQALV
+253 RQRGRVLV

-266 DLLGLHEQGIQ
+266 DLLGLYEQGVL
-277 GVVALCGT
+277 GAVALCGT

-300 QAYLVYDSDQAGV
+300 QAFLVYDSDQAGV

-348 GPDGFMKLVEQADS
+348 GPDGFMKLVDSADS
-362 LADFMGYHANLQAAG
+362 IADFMGHHANLQG
-377 ERDEVFR
+377 SGDREEVFR
-384 TLAGLIRKTS
+384 TLTGLIRKTV
-394 NLVHREMYREE
+394 NLVHRETYREE

-417 ASELRRAS
+417 ASELR
-425 SPPGPPGPP
+425 SPGA
-434 GPGGPGGPRG
+434 
-444 PGGTG
+444 
-449 IVGRDRQATP
+449 VQRDRRAP
-459 AAPAR
+459 RAAAAP
-464 DGDERVE
+464 DGDAMVE
-471 RDLVQLMLSDRTIA
+471 RDLVQLMLDGRAIA
-485 ELVEGQLEPQDFKY
+485 ELVENQLEPRDFKH

-507 QCLARLGDGGS
+507 LCFEKLGGEGT

-532 AARVITE
+532 AARVMTE
-539 LINTSDSGVH
+539 LINASDSGLH

-558 VRIKQKRL
+558 IRIKQKRL

-581 TGGRSSELNDAMATY
+581 KGGRSDELNDAMATY

-607 RSARGD
+607 QSARGD

>member
-1 MARIPEDLIDS
+1 MARIPEELIDS

-28 LRRSGR
+28 LRKSGR

-61 FGCGKGGSVFTFL
+61 FGCGKGGSMFTFL
-74 VEHENVTFVEAV
+74 MEHENVTFVEAV
-86 HHIARR
+86 HHVARR

-99 TQGEREAGSEAE
+99 SQGEREAGSEAE

-126 RLLNSD
+126 RLLNSG
-132 RDSVVRKYAEKRGL
+132 RDSVVRRYAERRGL

-161 SWNDLLSAAREKGI
+161 SWNDLLGAARKQGI

-194 DAFRKR
+194 DAFRNR

-245 LYQARDAL
+245 LYQAREAL

-327 LWTRIVRLPEDYDP
+327 LWTRIVRLPEGYDP

-348 GPDGFMKLVEQADS
+348 GPDGFNELVNQADS
-362 LADFMGYHANLQAAG
+362 MADFMGSHANLQASG

-384 TLAGLIRKTS
+384 TLAGLIRKTT

-425 SPPGPPGPP
+425 GLGGTGDPGA
-434 GPGGPGGPRG
+434 PGGPG
-444 PGGTG
+444 T
-449 IVGRDRQATP
+449 VQHDRQATT

-464 DGDERVE
+464 DGGERVE

-507 QCLARLGDGGS
+507 QCLAGLGGGSS

>member
-1 MARIPEDLIDS
+1 MARIPEELIES

-19 VDVVSDYVT
+19 VDIVSDYVT

-61 FGCGKGGSVFTFL
+61 FGCGKGGSMFTFL
-74 VEHENVTFVEAV
+74 MEHENVTFVEAV
-86 HHIARR
+86 HHVARR

-116 TRFAALFFHD
+116 TRFAARFFHD
-126 RLLNSD
+126 RLVNSD
-132 RDSVVRKYAEKRGL
+132 RDSIVRRYAEQRGL

-161 SWNDLLSAAREKGI
+161 SWNDLLGAARKQGI

-180 VKAGLAKT
+180 VKAGLAKA

-194 DAFRKR
+194 DAFRNR
-200 LIFPIQAP
+200 LVFPIQAP

-245 LYQARDAL
+245 LYQARESL

-266 DLLGLHEQGIQ
+266 DLLGLHELGIQ

-300 QAYLVYDSDQAGV
+300 QAFLVYDSDQAGV

-327 LWTRIVRLPEDYDP
+327 LWTRIVRLPEGYDP

-348 GPDGFMKLVEQADS
+348 GRDGFMKRVEQADS
-362 LADFMGYHANLQAAG
+362 MADFMGYHANLQASG

-384 TLAGLIRKTS
+384 TLAGLIRKTT

-417 ASELRRAS
+417 ASELRHPSR
-425 SPPGPPGPP
+425 PGR
-434 GPGGPGGPRG
+434 PGGPGGPRG
-444 PGGTG
+444 PGGPDAE
-449 IVGRDRQATP
+449 GRDRQAP
-459 AAPAR
+459 AASAAR

-507 QCLARLGDGGS
+507 QCLAVLGGAGLGGGGS
-518 YDLSGLIDTIGDDE
+518 YDLSGLIDNIGDDE
-532 AARVITE
+532 VAQVITE
-539 LINTSDSGVH
+539 LINTADSGVH

-566 KESMARLMEQIKQME
+566 KESMARLLEQIKQME

-607 RSARGD
+607 RSARGG

>member
-28 LRRSGR
+28 LRKTGR
-34 NYMGLC
+34 NYKGLC

-52 NPEKQIFHC
+52 NPERQIYHC
-61 FGCGKGGSVFTFL
+61 FGCGKGGNVFSFL
-74 VEHENVTFVEAV
+74 MEHENVTFVEAIR
-86 HHIARR
+86 HIARR
-92 LNITIPD
+92 LHITIPD
-99 TQGEREAGSEAE
+99 TYREREAGSEAE
-111 SLARV
+111 SLAQV
-116 TRFAALFFHD
+116 TRFAARFFHE
-126 RLLNSD
+126 RLINAG
-132 RDSVVRKYAEKRGL
+132 RDSIVRRYTDRRGL
-146 SEETI
+146 SDETI
-151 KSFGLGYAPD
+151 KSFGLGFAPD
-161 SWNDLLSAAREKGI
+161 SWNDLLNAARKQGI
-175 GADWL
+175 DGALL

-221 DEDQPKYLNSP
+221 DEDQPKYLNSS

-253 RRQGQALV
+253 RQRGRALV

-266 DLLGLHEQGIQ
+266 DLLGLYEQGVH
-277 GVVALCGT
+277 GAVALCGT

-300 QAYLVYDSDQAGV
+300 QAFLVYDSDQAGI
-313 RATWRAIEPLVESG
+313 RATLRAIEPLVESG
-327 LWTRIVRLPEDYDP
+327 LWTRIVRLPEDNDP

-348 GPDGFMKLVEQADS
+348 GPDGFMSLVDQAES
-362 LADFMGYHANLQAAG
+362 IADFMGFHANLQG
-377 ERDEVFR
+377 SGGREEVFL
-384 TLAGLIRKTS
+384 TLAGLIRKTA
-394 NLVHREMYREE
+394 NLVHRETYREE

-417 ASELRRAS
+417 ASELRN
-425 SPPGPPGPP
+425 P
-434 GPGGPGGPRG
+434 
-444 PGGTG
+444 GTG
-449 IVGRDRQATP
+449 K
-459 AAPAR
+459 R
-464 DGDERVE
+464 DGQTPRPVVAPDGDAMVE
-471 RDLVQLMLSDRTIA
+471 RDLVQLMLDGRAIA
-485 ELVEGQLEPQDFKY
+485 ELVDNQLEPRDFKH

-507 QCLARLGDGGS
+507 LCFAKLGGEGT

-539 LINTSDSGVH
+539 LVNASDSGVN

-558 VRIKQKRL
+558 IRIKQKRL
-566 KESMARLMEQIKQME
+566 KESMARLMEQIKEME
-581 TGGRSSELNDAMATY
+581 RGGRSDELNDAMATY

-607 RSARGD
+607 QSARGD

>member
-1 MARIPEDLIDS
+1 M
-12 IRSQADI
+12 
-19 VDVVSDYVT
+19 DVVSDYVT
-28 LRRSGR
+28 LRRSGK

-52 NPEKQIFHC
+52 NPERQIFHC

-74 VEHENVTFVEAV
+74 MEHENVTFVEAV

-92 LNITIPD
+92 LHITIPE

-132 RDSVVRKYAEKRGL
+132 RDSVVRQYAERRGL

-161 SWNDLLSAAREKGI
+161 SWNDLLSAARKKGI

-362 LADFMGYHANLQAAG
+362 LADFMGYHANLQASG

-384 TLAGLIRKTS
+384 TLAGLIRKTT

-417 ASELRRAS
+417 ASELRH
-425 SPPGPPGPP
+425 PT
-434 GPGGPGGPRG
+434 GPGGPGGP
-444 PGGTG
+444 GGSST
-449 IVGRDRQATP
+449 VGRDRQAPP
-459 AAPAR
+459 AAQAR

-507 QCLARLGDGGS
+507 QCLAGLGGENA
-518 YDLSGLIDTIGDDE
+518 YDLSGLIDTIGDEE

>member
-1 MARIPEDLIDS
+1 MARIPEELVNS

-28 LRRSGR
+28 LRRSGK

-52 NPEKQIFHC
+52 NPERQIFHC

-74 VEHENVTFVEAV
+74 MEHENVTFVEAV

-92 LNITIPD
+92 LHITIPD
-99 TQGEREAGSEAE
+99 TYGKREAGSEAE

-116 TRFAALFFHD
+116 TRFAARFFHD

-132 RDSVVRKYAEKRGL
+132 RDSVVRQYAERRGL

-362 LADFMGYHANLQAAG
+362 LADFMGYHANLQASG

-384 TLAGLIRKTS
+384 TLAGLIRKTT

-417 ASELRRAS
+417 ASELRH
-425 SPPGPPGPP
+425 PT
-434 GPGGPGGPRG
+434 GPGGPGGSS
-444 PGGTG
+444 T
-449 IVGRDRQATP
+449 VGRDRQAPP

-507 QCLARLGDGGS
+507 QCLAGLGGENA
-518 YDLSGLIDTIGDDE
+518 YDLSGLIDTIGDEE